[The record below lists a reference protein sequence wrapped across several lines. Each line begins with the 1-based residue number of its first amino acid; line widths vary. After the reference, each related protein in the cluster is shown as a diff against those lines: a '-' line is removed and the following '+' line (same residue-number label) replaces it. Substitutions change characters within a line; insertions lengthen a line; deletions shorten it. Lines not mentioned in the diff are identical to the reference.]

1 MVKLDKCVG
10 SSNTLNDLSNKECVL
25 KKIKDLIMFLKMITD
40 KNESKILTK
49 DIYANVNVNLIGN
62 VI

>member
-1 MVKLDKCVG
+1 MCFKE
-10 SSNTLNDLSNKECVL
+10 NKGFNY
-25 KKIKDLIMFLKMITD
+25 MFLKMITD

>member
-1 MVKLDKCVG
+1 MYFKE
-10 SSNTLNDLSNKECVL
+10 NKGFNYT
-25 KKIKDLIMFLKMITD
+25 FLKMIKD